1 MSSFSASAS
10 KKGIAETSTDPK
22 YIVTSSASATAT
34 SDVSQ
39 TDAQTTANTIAEEV
53 ARSVAQNDANI
64 ISQTLAL
71 SPAGVLGAY
80 SFLNISYAVQT
91 EINLNNIDNG
101 FTGVIFNPLAGES
114 NSLILNYK
122 KFIYYLDGTK
132 IVSPTQGPAT
142 LTGFYSLTYQN
153 NFPSSGVATLTGQRT
168 TYKFIP
174 YINGYIYNV
183 VVGVNV
189 IIEYN
194 GNIISSGQNVT
205 TYEDFNSKITSVQI
219 VNKMAQGVSTYTPNG
234 SFDKFSGVQLE
245 ESYTPDNKLNI
256 ILTNFDK
263 ASISGSSSN
272 VTYPYIVKA
281 PV

>member
-10 KKGIAETSTDPK
+10 KRGIAETSTDPK

-53 ARSVAQNDANI
+53 AKSVAQNDANI

-80 SFLNISYAVQT
+80 SFLNIAYAVQT
-91 EINLNNIDNG
+91 DISPSTS
-101 FTGVIFNPLAGES
+101 FTGVIFNPLGPGETT
-114 NSLILNYK
+114 NSLILNYEK
-122 KFIYYLDGTK
+122 DVYKLDRSSK
-132 IVSPTQGPAT
+132 IDGAT
-142 LTGFYSLTYQN
+142 LKGFYSLTYTN
-153 NFPSSGVATLTGQRT
+153 NSPSSATLTGQRT

-174 YINGYIYNV
+174 YSNGYIYNV
-183 VVGVNV
+183 VVSVNV

-194 GNIISSGQNVT
+194 ATIQT
-205 TYEDFNSKITSVQI
+205 TGEYKTTFDDFNTNITSVTI

-234 SFDKFSGVQLE
+234 NFDKFSGVQLE
-245 ESYTPDNKLNI
+245 ESYTPDNKYNLI
-256 ILTNFDK
+256 FTNFDK

-272 VTYPYIVKA
+272 VNYPYTVIA

>member
-10 KKGIAETSTDPK
+10 KRGIAETSTDPK

-53 ARSVAQNDANI
+53 AKSVAQNDANI

-80 SFLNISYAVQT
+80 SFLNIAYAVQT
-91 EINLNNIDNG
+91 DISPSTS
-101 FTGVIFNPLAGES
+101 FTGVIFNTTVGGDK
-114 NSLILNYK
+114 NSLILNYEK
-122 KFIYYLDGTK
+122 DVYKLDTISK
-132 IVSPTQGPAT
+132 IDGAT
-142 LTGFYSLTYQN
+142 LKGFYSLTYTN
-153 NFPSSGVATLTGQRT
+153 NSNNSNNTATLTGQRT

-174 YINGYIYNV
+174 YSNGYTYNV
-183 VVGVNV
+183 VVSVNV
-189 IIEYN
+189 VITYV
-194 GNIISSGQNVT
+194 GSISTAT
-205 TYEDFNSKITSVQI
+205 TFDDFNTNITSVTI

-234 SFDKFSGVQLE
+234 NFDKFSGVQLE
-245 ESYTPDNKLNI
+245 ESYTPDNKYNLI
-256 ILTNFDK
+256 FTNFDK
-263 ASISGSSSN
+263 ASISGSSNN
-272 VTYPYIVKA
+272 VTYPYTVIA